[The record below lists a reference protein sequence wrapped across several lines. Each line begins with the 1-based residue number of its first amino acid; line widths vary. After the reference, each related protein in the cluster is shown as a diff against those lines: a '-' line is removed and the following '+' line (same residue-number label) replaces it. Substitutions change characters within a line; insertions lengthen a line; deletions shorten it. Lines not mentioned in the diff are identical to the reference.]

1 MLILEEQKGWRWYK
15 LELLQALRAWSNP
28 TLDLLWQSVTML
40 GEYLVLAGICF
51 LVYWCIDKKSGRYLI
66 LCLGLSICINGI
78 LKDLV
83 QAPRPFWQAGAPE
96 ALRLETATGY
106 SFPSGHSQ
114 AAATLYTA
122 LAVQTRRSA
131 VKAALAALILAVGF
145 SRLYL
150 GVHYLEDVAVGILLG
165 AGTSLLVGV
174 LLQRKMLRQAM
185 TFCAMAA
192 ALTLLVAQSD
202 DSYAAAGLSA
212 GLLGG
217 FWLERRVVFQKPK
230 GAVQGAARLVGG
242 FLLLGG
248 FYLAVSLVW
257 TKTPIVSFLKNAGVA
272 FLATGGYP
280 WLFQKWEK
288 GDNNR
293 KNKEVSP

>member
-1 MLILEEQKGWRWYK
+1 M
-15 LELLQALRAWSNP
+15 RAWSNP

-40 GEYLVLAGICF
+40 GEHLVLAGICF
-51 LVYWCIDKKSGRYLI
+51 LAYWCIDKKAGRYLI
-66 LCLGLSICINGI
+66 LCLGLSVCLNGFV
-78 LKDLV
+78 KDLV
-83 QAPRPFWQAGAPE
+83 QAPRPFWQAGAPK

-122 LAVQTRRSA
+122 LALESRRKA
-131 VKAALAALILAVGF
+131 VKVALVALILGVGF

-150 GVHYLEDVAVGILLG
+150 GVHYPEDVVAGILLG
-165 AGTSLLVGV
+165 AGAALLIRY

-185 TFCAMAA
+185 TFCALAA
-192 ALTLLVAQSD
+192 AAILLVAQSD
-202 DSYAAAGLSA
+202 DSYAAAGLTA

-217 FWLERRVVFQKPK
+217 FWLESRVVGFQKPK

-242 FLLLGG
+242 FLLLGV
-248 FYLAVSLVW
+248 FYLAVDLIW
-257 TKTPIVSFLKNAGVA
+257 TKAPTTSFLQNAGVA

-280 WLFQKWEK
+280 WLFEKWEK
-288 GDNNR
+288 GDRNH
-293 KNKEVSP
+293 KNGEVPPLL